1 MFAAQ
6 RLVRRS
12 ASAAQA
18 RPLQARPMAL
28 LWPVVVQQY
37 VRRGWLSTTAAGE
50 GGTPPYQLVVRMD
63 IPEEKDSAPRLVK
76 VALEPLTSEAFAPFG
91 EICGTMAGGE
101 PSLCVSPASQ
111 APECAL
117 MIVPWAYGSQ
127 PRRGRYIDLAHAVRG
142 RFSHQHPLYSL
153 PRCPAALFVT

>member
-63 IPEEKDSAPRLVK
+63 IPEEKDQLFNDVYNEHCENLRHVPGVLGIRRYKTGKPHCPVIQLHRLLR
-76 VALEPLTSEAFAPFG
+76 AEFL
-91 EICGTMAGGE
+91 
-101 PSLCVSPASQ
+101 
-111 APECAL
+111 
-117 MIVPWAYGSQ
+117 
-127 PRRGRYIDLAHAVRG
+127 VR
-142 RFSHQHPLYSL
+142 P
-153 PRCPAALFVT
+153 